1 MKTVHYLNLRRHK
14 TMKNYFRLIVFW
26 TAVFVV
32 SVLFSLTHAQATSKT
47 AEGIPDSFTALA
59 EKHSSAV
66 VNIRAERETKAMGNV
81 HHFFGENP
89 SRKGNPFEDFFEKF
103 FEGLPRHKFKQ
114 RSLGSGFIIDKEGFI
129 VTNNHV
135 IKGADK
141 IKVILKDERE
151 FDAEIKGRDPKTDL
165 ALIKIDPKRDLPVME
180 MGDSDAIKVGE
191 WVVAIGNPFGLGH
204 TVTAG
209 IVSAKGRVIGA
220 GPYDDFL
227 QTDASINPGNS
238 GGPLL
243 NMEGEVV
250 GINTAIIAGGRGIGF
265 AIPTNLARGIIQQLK
280 TEGEVTRGWLGV
292 GIQDLDAE
300 LKEYY
305 GLKKEVDGVLVV
317 KVFPD
322 DPAAKAGIKTD
333 DIILEVNGLK
343 VDSSR
348 ELSRMIANAE
358 VGEQVDILVWRDGK
372 KKVFTVEL
380 AKQQDLQTAAAPEKG
395 KAEPILGI
403 HVVELTPETARQLN
417 VEKDEGV
424 MVTGVEPNS
433 KGDEADIQ
441 EGDLIKEVNHQKI
454 RNLEDYEEAIQE
466 VSSGDPVYM
475 YLFRLQRGFIVAKM
489 IK

>member
-1 MKTVHYLNLRRHK
+1 MKAVHHPSKHLPLK
-14 TMKNYFRLIVFW
+14 ALFPMGILLAGIL
-26 TAVFVV
+26 AV
-32 SVLFSLTHAQATSKT
+32 SAHLALTPAWATPKT
-47 AEGIPDSFTALA
+47 AEGIPESFTALA

-66 VNIRAERETKAMGNV
+66 VNIRAEREAKAMGNV
-81 HHFFGENP
+81 YRFFGENP
-89 SRKGNPFEDFFEKF
+89 SRKGHPFEDFFEKF

-141 IKVILKDERE
+141 IKVILKNERE

-165 ALIKIDPKRDLPVME
+165 ALIKIDPEKDLPVME
-180 MGDSDAIKVGE
+180 MGDSDALKVGE

-243 NMEGEVV
+243 NMEGAVI
-250 GINTAIIAGGRGIGF
+250 GINTAIISGGQGIGF

-292 GIQDLDAE
+292 GIQDLDKE

-322 DPAAKAGIKTD
+322 DPAAKAGIETD
-333 DIILEVNGLK
+333 DIILEVNGHK

-348 ELSRMIANAE
+348 ELSRMIADAE
-358 VGEQVDILVWRDGK
+358 V
-372 KKVFTVEL
+372 
-380 AKQQDLQTAAAPEKG
+380 
-395 KAEPILGI
+395 
-403 HVVELTPETARQLN
+403 
-417 VEKDEGV
+417 
-424 MVTGVEPNS
+424 
-433 KGDEADIQ
+433 
-441 EGDLIKEVNHQKI
+441 
-454 RNLEDYEEAIQE
+454 
-466 VSSGDPVYM
+466 
-475 YLFRLQRGFIVAKM
+475 
-489 IK
+489 